1 MSDTD
6 GCGQLLAVTDSVREM
21 TGNSLQ
27 RSAKQATA
35 EEVAEQ
41 LGVSRS
47 TFLYHLRGAEERT
60 FQRTFDDSA
69 EVDDHE

>member
-41 LGVSRS
+41 LGVSQS
-47 TFLYHLRGAEERT
+47 TFLYHLRGAEEKVFEQT
-60 FQRTFDDSA
+60 FEDLA
-69 EVDDHE
+69 EVDNHE